1 MAFIEQLVSLIVLL
15 HSVFGG
21 SHDEFLNSDWTFIGT
36 VNRFCTS
43 ELLCGGAIPSCDSS
57 TNGKT
62 VQDRIDVN
70 NCVAQ
75 GCESGT
81 QWNRNTYYCES
92 SRKEEFLSKG
102 WSYIGNYDRFCT
114 SELDCTGTIPY
125 CDSSTNGK
133 TVQDSISNVS
143 TTTTPHTNT
152 PIIIAIVAVVALCFI
167 AFCYRNYR
175 KHENNSAF
183 IEDQPRASPP
193 VHMEAPQCTQIIV
206 VQPVH
211 EPLIT
216 PQKQIGPSTDT
227 APRGRGEENIRHW
240 MKNTVGF
247 PQYVDNFV
255 LNGYDSFQIVMDI
268 EDTQALVDIGI
279 TLKGHQQRIIKQIS
293 LLSGKM
299 KQDEGEKEGV
309 ATVKASV
316 IRDERTNLLLPQPK
330 TGNCEQR
337 DFRL

>member
-1 MAFIEQLVSLIVLL
+1 MPFIEQLISLIVLL

-133 TVQDSISNVS
+133 
-143 TTTTPHTNT
+143 
-152 PIIIAIVAVVALCFI
+152 
-167 AFCYRNYR
+167 
-175 KHENNSAF
+175 
-183 IEDQPRASPP
+183 
-193 VHMEAPQCTQIIV
+193 
-206 VQPVH
+206 
-211 EPLIT
+211 
-216 PQKQIGPSTDT
+216 
-227 APRGRGEENIRHW
+227 RHW

-293 LLSGKM
+293 LLRSKM